1 VSIDPVAT
9 LLSLLTTFGIAAMIA
24 LSLNLEYGL
33 GGVPNFGKA
42 LFVSIGAYTA
52 GVTYTR
58 LMPLLAGQE
67 ALTPCGANLG
77 QALQVRTEIIRTL
90 PVVGLT
96 NFFVTLLIA
105 AAIGG
110 LIGYL
115 AAYPALRLKDEW
127 FLGLVLLASSEVVR
141 IVVRGTEPIICAHN
155 GLSGISQPF
164 LWLPTPFLRTA
175 AFTGLTL
182 VAAALCY
189 WFAQRIARSPYGRM
203 LKAMR
208 ENSDVATGLGKPMAR
223 TRASVMIVGSAMAAM
238 AGVFFVTNVGFA
250 STNDY
255 VVGLTLDIWVMIVLG
270 GLGNMRGAL
279 LGAAIITLLDRVTA
293 ITAIQLDMLGSQFEF
308 NYVRYILFAL
318 ILLVMLRYRRQGLLP
333 EPLDTTGAGK
343 LLARRPPPSSAPG
356 EPGKRAAA

>member
-1 VSIDPVAT
+1 MILDPIST
-9 LLSLLTTFGIAAMIA
+9 LIALLTSFGIAAMIA

-33 GGVPNFGKA
+33 GGIPNFGKA

-67 ALTPCGANLG
+67 ALYPCGANLG
-77 QALQVRTEIIRTL
+77 QALQIRTEIVRTL
-90 PVVGLT
+90 PMAGLT
-96 NFFVTLLIA
+96 NFFVTLIV
-105 AAIGG
+105 AAILGG
-110 LIGYL
+110 AIGYL
-115 AAYPALRLKDEW
+115 ASYPALRLKDEW

-141 IVVRGTEPIICAHN
+141 IVVRGVEPVICAHN

-164 LWLPTPFLRTA
+164 LFLPTAQLRSVAFA
-175 AFTGLTL
+175 ALTL
-182 VAAALCY
+182 LVAALCY
-189 WFAQRIARSPYGRM
+189 WLAQRLARSPYGRM

-223 TRASVMIVGSAMAAM
+223 TRASVMVVGSAMAAV
-238 AGVFFVTNVGFA
+238 AGVFFVANIGFA

-279 LGAAIITLLDRVTA
+279 LGAAIITLLDRATA
-293 ITAIQLDMLGSQFEF
+293 IAAIQINMLGSQFDF
-308 NYVRYILFAL
+308 NYARYILFAL

-333 EPLDTTGAGK
+333 ERLDTTGAAKFFAG
-343 LLARRPPPSSAPG
+343 LRRQDATAQ
-356 EPGKRAAA
+356 EAAVNRHA